1 MAATLFLSHEGHKA
15 LGGAAFKR
23 GRSRQRK
30 VTGSILAYRAEGV
43 WFQDSRLLRSGEMV
57 LIKWNLVDAIL
68 SDAPTPEPVRARGV
82 GFQISATEETH
93 HGEGKV

>member
-15 LGGAAFKR
+15 LGGAVFKR

-30 VTGSILAYRAEGV
+30 ATGSILAYRAEGV

-68 SDAPTPEPVRARGV
+68 SEAPTPEPVRARGV
-82 GFQISATEETH
+82 GFQIRATE
-93 HGEGKV
+93 